1 MSDSV
6 RPHRWQPTR
15 LPRPWDSPGKNTGVG
30 CRFLL
35 QCMKVKSESEVA
47 QLWPTLSDP
56 TDCSLPGS
64 STQGIFQAR
73 VLEWGAN
80 LWNPLLGLYLEK
92 IIIQNGMC
100 TPVSRAAFFFFY
112 SSWGMQST
120 KMSRKWWL
128 NGPSIHSA
136 ITQNEAMPLPAACMD
151 REIIVRCEVRK
162 RKTNILRYHLQVECK
177 NSYKWTNLQS
187 RNRLTK
193 LEKQLMLIQRNVR
206 G

>member
-1 MSDSV
+1 MKSLSCG
-6 RPHRWQPTR
+6 R
-15 LPRPWDSPGKNTGVG
+15 LLATPRTAAYQAPPPRGFSRQEYWSGVPI
-30 CRFLL
+30 CEIHFWAYIWR
-35 QCMKVKSESEVA
+35 KSEFKMVCA
-47 QLWPTLSDP
+47 PLF
-56 TDCSLPGS
+56 PG
-64 STQGIFQAR
+64 QH
-73 VLEWGAN
+73 
-80 LWNPLLGLYLEK
+80 
-92 IIIQNGMC
+92 
-100 TPVSRAAFFFFY
+100 FFFFY